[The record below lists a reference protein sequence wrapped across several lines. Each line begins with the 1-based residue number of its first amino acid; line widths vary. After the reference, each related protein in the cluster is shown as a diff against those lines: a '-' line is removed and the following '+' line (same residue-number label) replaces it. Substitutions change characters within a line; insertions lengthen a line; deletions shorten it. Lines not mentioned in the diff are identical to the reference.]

1 VLAAAVTGAWVAQIA
16 EDGYLV
22 NATLLATVLA
32 SALLAAGLVLRR
44 PIVIPAAIVLL
55 VAPYVASLGFEVD
68 GLDTRA
74 PLLAALLYV
83 VAELAYWSL
92 ELRGTLADEPGT
104 YLRRVALLAGLAVV
118 TIAGGTAVLA
128 LAEGVAAEGP
138 AFEIAGA
145 AAAVGAIALVALA
158 VGKRS
163 G

>member
-1 VLAAAVTGAWVAQIA
+1 MLLAAATGVWVAVIA

-32 SALLAAGLVLRR
+32 SALLAAGLFLRR

-55 VAPYVASLGFEVD
+55 AAPYVASLGFELE
-68 GLDTRA
+68 GIDTRA

-104 YLRRVALLAGLAVV
+104 YMRRVALLSSLTVV
-118 TIAGGTAVLA
+118 TIGAGTVVLA
-128 LAEGVAAEGP
+128 IVGGVEARGVA
-138 AFEIAGA
+138 IDMIGA
-145 AAAVGAIALVALA
+145 VAAVGAIALLA
-158 VGKRS
+158 VAAIRRAS
-163 G
+163 